1 MTGIPMI
8 LAFLVAIVIMIIAMA
23 AGAIC
28 AIIQLKVA
36 GKMAEFYDITNE
48 TLKTVGPILFVTA
61 AGGVLG
67 KVIAASDVVVFIT
80 SHADVLSTLGIF
92 FPFILAAILEIF
104 LLSLFLH

>member
-1 MTGIPMI
+1 MMKVTGVAADIFG
-8 LAFLVAIVIMIIAMA
+8 FLGTPIIALA

-48 TLKTVGPILFVTA
+48 TLKTVMTLIM
-61 AGGVLG
+61 GV
-67 KVIAASDVVVFIT
+67 
-80 SHADVLSTLGIF
+80 
-92 FPFILAAILEIF
+92 AAILEIF

>member
-1 MTGIPMI
+1 MMKVTGVAADIFG
-8 LAFLVAIVIMIIAMA
+8 FLGTPIIALA

-61 AGGVLG
+61 
-67 KVIAASDVVVFIT
+67 
-80 SHADVLSTLGIF
+80 
-92 FPFILAAILEIF
+92 ILEIF